1 MRLAAAERKANFHFM
16 SREPRK
22 PTTVTVESDA
32 SAADIQAVHD
42 GLRAFNVAQIGP
54 SGERPVHVFLRDTE
68 GNVVGGLSGHIKW
81 KWLYVAKLWVSDGY
95 RSGGAGTRLML
106 AAEQY
111 AREQGAT
118 NASLD
123 TFGYQARPFYEKLG
137 YRVFGTLEGFPP
149 GSRQYFLTKS
159 LHSP

>member
-1 MRLAAAERKANFHFM
+1 M
-16 SREPRK
+16 SDDARPA
-22 PTTVTVESDA
+22 TTVTVEPDA
-32 SAADIQAVHD
+32 AAADIQAVHD
-42 GLRAFNVAQIGP
+42 GLRAYNVTQVGP
-54 SGERPVHVFLRDTE
+54 SGERPVHVFLRDAD
-68 GNVVGGLSGHIKW
+68 GRVVGGLSGHIKW

-95 RSGGAGTRLML
+95 RSAGAGTRLML

-149 GSRQYFLTKS
+149 GSCQYFLTKP
-159 LHSP
+159 L